1 MDLVALQIFKTVV
14 EEGGI
19 NSGAKRL
26 HRVPSNVTMRIKQL
40 EASLGASLF
49 VREKRRLALS
59 PAGELFLGYAEQLL
73 EISERARHAV
83 QDDAPR
89 GVLRIGA
96 LESIVASRLP
106 PLLSAYHRK
115 FPGVRVELT
124 TGTNDVLVDGV
135 LNRRLDAAFV
145 VEADAAAGLQSMATF
160 KEELVLIAPR
170 SHPAIGHPRD
180 VATDT
185 VLSFG
190 AGCAYRRRLLR
201 WFASAGRVPERVL
214 ELGSYPAMVACA
226 ASGTGV
232 ALIPK
237 SVLDTLSG
245 VQNISIHRLKK
256 DKDRKVTTCLI
267 WRSGEC
273 PAAVTALK
281 TQVGAQNKKG
291 RAPVIAHGRA
301 TRTTHRLHTR

>member
-19 NSGAKRL
+19 NAGAKRL

-106 PLLSAYHRK
+106 PLL
-115 FPGVRVELT
+115 PLT
-124 TGTNDVLVDGV
+124 TGN
-135 LNRRLDAAFV
+135 
-145 VEADAAAGLQSMATF
+145 S
-160 KEELVLIAPR
+160 
-170 SHPAIGHPRD
+170 PA
-180 VATDT
+180 
-185 VLSFG
+185 SE
-190 AGCAYRRRLLR
+190 
-201 WFASAGRVPERVL
+201 S
-214 ELGSYPAMVACA
+214 
-226 ASGTGV
+226 
-232 ALIPK
+232 
-237 SVLDTLSG
+237 
-245 VQNISIHRLKK
+245 N
-256 DKDRKVTTCLI
+256 
-267 WRSGEC
+267 
-273 PAAVTALK
+273 
-281 TQVGAQNKKG
+281 
-291 RAPVIAHGRA
+291 
-301 TRTTHRLHTR
+301 

>member
-40 EASLGASLF
+40 EASLGATLF

-145 VEADAAAGLQSMATF
+145 VEADAAAGLESMATF
-160 KEELVLIAPR
+160 KEELVLIAPL

-201 WFASAGRVPERVL
+201 WFASAGRVPDRVL
-214 ELGSYPAMVACA
+214 ELGLVPRDGGVCSIGHRGSTDTEVGTRHVERRAEYFHSPAEKRQGPQGHHLPYLAQRGMP
-226 ASGTGV
+226 GG
-232 ALIPK
+232 
-237 SVLDTLSG
+237 
-245 VQNISIHRLKK
+245 R
-256 DKDRKVTTCLI
+256 DRFENTS
-267 WRSGEC
+267 R
-273 PAAVTALK
+273 
-281 TQVGAQNKKG
+281 
-291 RAPVIAHGRA
+291 
-301 TRTTHRLHTR
+301 HT